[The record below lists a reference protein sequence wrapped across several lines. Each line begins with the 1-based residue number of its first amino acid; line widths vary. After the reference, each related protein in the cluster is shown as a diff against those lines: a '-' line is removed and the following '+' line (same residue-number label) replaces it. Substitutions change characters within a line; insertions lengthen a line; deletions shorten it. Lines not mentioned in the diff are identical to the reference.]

1 MSELR
6 DLKIEGMGSCYG
18 GVYNR
23 VKLEGMS
30 TIKDNLKCN
39 SFSSEGMCKCEG
51 QIEAED
57 MNIEGTFKG
66 IGSIRAKKF
75 NAEGYIKVK
84 NCPINA
90 DEISL
95 EGFMTCGELSA
106 DIIDIDGVCH
116 AEKIFGESI
125 KINPSIN
132 IKSVFNLFFKSSNIS
147 KAELIECTELKA
159 NALTANIIRASRVE
173 LGKDCEVNVVEYSE
187 IADIHP
193 NAKVKNLTK
202 I

>member
-1 MSELR
+1 MTELR

-18 GVYNR
+18 GVYNN

-30 TIKDNLKCN
+30 TIKDNLKCK

-51 QIEAED
+51 EIETGD

-66 IGSIRAKKF
+66 TGSIKAKKF

-95 EGFMTCGELSA
+95 EGFMVCGELSA
-106 DIIDIDGVCH
+106 DIIKIDGVCH
-116 AEKIFGESI
+116 AEKIYGESI
-125 KINPSIN
+125 IINPSIN
-132 IKSVFNLFFKSSNIS
+132 IRGGFNLFFKSSKIS
-147 KAELIECTELKA
+147 KAELIECTEL
-159 NALTANIIRASRVE
+159 NADVLSADIIRASRVK
-173 LGKDCEVNVVEYSE
+173 LGKDCEINVVEYSE
-187 IADIHP
+187 TADIHP
-193 NAKVKNLTK
+193 NAKIKKLTK